1 MEKINVKNNTLDKQ
15 YQELLQDILD
25 NGVTKSD
32 RTGTGT
38 ISVFGRQIRHKMSEG
53 FPVLTTKKMAW
64 KTMVTELLWFLRGDT
79 NIKFLVDNN
88 CHIWDGDAYKN
99 YLKHNDEVD
108 NYWIK
113 KNPEIK
119 SRWKPYSQ
127 EEFINKCKTDSEFS
141 EKWGLQIEE
150 RELSLEER
158 YDLIEKDKH
167 IQFVKWESLGTDR
180 IKEVLDKENIP
191 TKLITLEYNNE
202 TIESYE

>member
-1 MEKINVKNNTLDKQ
+1 MSKE
-15 YQELLQDILD
+15 
-25 NGVTKSD
+25 
-32 RTGTGT
+32 
-38 ISVFGRQIRHKMSEG
+38 QIIDE
-53 FPVLTTKKMAW
+53 
-64 KTMVTELLWFLRGDT
+64 
-79 NIKFLVDNN
+79 
-88 CHIWDGDAYKN
+88 AYEN